1 METIPLED
9 KELIKIRKEKVLN
22 YFKKNTDWLACA
34 FLALIAFIAI
44 RIRIVNLSGLK
55 DITTGDWTL
64 GPDLD
69 PFLFLR
75 WAKHIIENGSLMAV
89 DTMRY
94 VPLGFDTSYELNFH
108 VYLITWF
115 HQVASFFGSE
125 SITQS
130 AVIYPVFMFGLAVIA
145 FFFMTRKFL
154 SASLGKNKANIASLI
169 ATFFLS
175 VTPALLPRTIAGI
188 PEKEASGLVFLF
200 LAFYLFMLGWES
212 NTTIKRYAYALLAGA
227 STAIMGL
234 VWGGY

>member
-75 WAKHIIENGSLMAV
+75 WAKHIIENGSLMVV
-89 DTMRY
+89 DSMRY
-94 VPLGFDTSYELNFH
+94 VPLGFKTTGE
-108 VYLITWF
+108 YLLHPYMVAWF
-115 HQVASFFGSE
+115 HNVA
-125 SITQS
+125 
-130 AVIYPVFMFGLAVIA
+130 
-145 FFFMTRKFL
+145 
-154 SASLGKNKANIASLI
+154 
-169 ATFFLS
+169 
-175 VTPALLPRTIAGI
+175 
-188 PEKEASGLVFLF
+188 
-200 LAFYLFMLGWES
+200 
-212 NTTIKRYAYALLAGA
+212 
-227 STAIMGL
+227 
-234 VWGGY
+234 